1 MRSLLDFSEFME
13 AKKEIIV
20 PGLVHSVDRTFISLL
35 IIFRRGLR
43 KKITTLGRATQI
55 VRLRLY

>member
-43 KKITTLGRATQI
+43 KKITTSG
-55 VRLRLY
+55 